1 MNKKTNIISAAIT
14 IVIGL
19 LLVILKGGVISAVL
33 TVCGIA
39 VLISA
44 LMDFIGKRMESGA
57 VKAVI
62 GVCILVFGWV
72 FVELA
77 FYILA
82 AAIIIMGVTQ
92 IVNIRKYGPHG
103 VTFKDNA
110 FIYGKSVLTVIAGA
124 CLLFNQGGAIN
135 GVFIATGILLIVEG
149 IMELIA
155 AAKY

>member
-1 MNKKTNIISAAIT
+1 MDKRTNIISAAIT
-14 IVIGL
+14 IIIGL
-19 LLVILKGGVISAVL
+19 LLMILQGRVISIVL
-33 TVCGIA
+33 TVCAVA
-39 VLISA
+39 VLVSA
-44 LMDFIGKRMESGA
+44 VMDFIGKKMESGA
-57 VKAVI
+57 IKAVI
-62 GVCILVFGWV
+62 GVCILIFGWA

-82 AAIIIMGVTQ
+82 AAIIIMGITQ
-92 IVNIRKYGPHG
+92 IINIRKYGPHG
-103 VTFKDNA
+103 VTVKDNV

-149 IMELIA
+149 VMELIA